1 MLQLN
6 SVASRSLFVGVVVFI
21 ALFLLFP
28 IYWMIVTALKPEPE
42 IFVRMPT
49 LLPLMPTLENFTRV
63 LTRTNLSVFLKNSFV
78 TAGGSALVTTL
89 LSALAAYGFAKF
101 TFALRRPLML
111 LMISAQMFPFAVL
124 LISLYPML
132 KSAELLDTRFGLILS
147 YIVFALPTG
156 IYMLYTFF
164 ARIPSDLIEAA
175 RIDGASEIAILRR
188 IVLPLSLPGLI
199 AVAVYAFMWAWNDL
213 FYALTIMTSNEL
225 RTVGPGLL
233 LEFFGEMQQDWG
245 GAMAASLLASM
256 PVVLIFAFLQRF
268 FVEGLT
274 AGAVKA

>member
-1 MLQLN
+1 MLQLH
-6 SVASRSLFVGVVVFI
+6 SVAGRSIFAGLIVFFV
-21 ALFLLFP
+21 LFLLFP
-28 IYWMIVTALKPEPE
+28 IYWMIVTSLKPEPE
-42 IFVRMPT
+42 IFVRQPT
-49 LLPLMPTLENFTRV
+49 LWPLVPTLGNFARV
-63 LTRTNLSVFLKNSFV
+63 LTGTNLPLFLKNSLI
-78 TAGGSALVTTL
+78 TAGGSAVLTTL
-89 LSALAAYGFAKF
+89 LATLAAYGFAKF
-101 TFALRRPLML
+101 SFALRRPLML

-132 KSAELLDTRFGLILS
+132 KSAGMLDSRFGLVVS

-156 IYMLYTFF
+156 VYMLYTFF

-175 RIDGASEIAILRR
+175 RIDGAGEVAILLR
-188 IVLPLSLPGLI
+188 IVLPLSLPGLV

-213 FYALTIMTSNEL
+213 FYALTIVTSNEL

-245 GAMAASLLASM
+245 GAMAASLLASL
-256 PVVLIFAFLQRF
+256 PVVLAFAFLQRF

>member
-6 SVASRSLFVGVVVFI
+6 SVASRSLFAGVVVFI

-132 KSAELLDTRFGLILS
+132 KSAELLDTRLGLILS

-175 RIDGASEIAILRR
+175 RIDGASELAILRR

-245 GAMAASLLASM
+245 GAMAASLLASL

>member
-1 MLQLN
+1 MLQLG
-6 SVASRSLFVGVVVFI
+6 SVASRSVFAGLVVAFVV
-21 ALFLLFP
+21 FLLFP
-28 IYWMIVTALKPEPE
+28 ILWMIVTALKPEAE
-42 IFVRMPT
+42 IFVRQPT
-49 LLPLMPTLENFTRV
+49 LLPIAPTLENLQRV
-63 LTRTNLSVFLKNSFV
+63 LTRTHLPIFLKNSLI
-78 TAGGSALVTTL
+78 TAGGSAALTTVL
-89 LSALAAYGFAKF
+89 AALAAYGFAKF
-101 TFALRRPLML
+101 SFALRRPLML

-132 KSAELLDTRFGLILS
+132 KSAELLDTRFGLVLS

-156 IYMLYTFF
+156 VYMLYTFF

-175 RIDGASEIAILRR
+175 RIDGASELTILTR
-188 IVLPLSLPGLI
+188 VVAPLSLPGLI

-213 FYALTIMTSNEL
+213 FYALTIVTSNEL

-245 GAMAASLLASM
+245 GAMAASLLASL
-256 PVVLIFAFLQRF
+256 PVVLAFALMQRW

-274 AGAVKA
+274 AGAIKA

>member
-6 SVASRSLFVGVVVFI
+6 SVTERSVFAGVIVFFV
-21 ALFLLFP
+21 LFLLFP
-28 IYWMIVTALKPEPE
+28 IYWMAITSLKPEPE
-42 IFVRMPT
+42 IFVRRPT
-49 LLPLMPTLENFTRV
+49 LWPLVPTIDNFVRV
-63 LTRTNLSVFLKNSFV
+63 LTKTHLTVFLKNSLI
-78 TAGGSALVTTL
+78 TAGGSAALTTL
-89 LSALAAYGFAKF
+89 LAALAAYGFAKF
-101 TFALRRPLML
+101 SFVLRRPLML

-132 KSAELLDTRFGLILS
+132 KSADLLDSRLGLIVS

-156 IYMLYTFF
+156 VYMLYTYF
-164 ARIPSDLIEAA
+164 ARIPTDLIEAA
-175 RIDGASEIAILRR
+175 RIDGASELAILGR

-256 PVVLIFAFLQRF
+256 PVVLAFALLQRY

-274 AGAVKA
+274 AGALKA

>member
-1 MLQLN
+1 
-6 SVASRSLFVGVVVFI
+6 
-21 ALFLLFP
+21 
-28 IYWMIVTALKPEPE
+28 
-42 IFVRMPT
+42 
-49 LLPLMPTLENFTRV
+49 
-63 LTRTNLSVFLKNSFV
+63 
-78 TAGGSALVTTL
+78 
-89 LSALAAYGFAKF
+89 
-101 TFALRRPLML
+101 
-111 LMISAQMFPFAVL
+111 
-124 LISLYPML
+124 
-132 KSAELLDTRFGLILS
+132 
-147 YIVFALPTG
+147 
-156 IYMLYTFF
+156 MLYTFF

-175 RIDGASEIAILRR
+175 RIDGASEIEILRR

-256 PVVLIFAFLQRF
+256 PVVLVFALLQRF

>member
-1 MLQLN
+1 MLQLH
-6 SVASRSLFVGVVVFI
+6 SVAGRSIFAGLIVFFV
-21 ALFLLFP
+21 LFLLFP
-28 IYWMIVTALKPEPE
+28 IYWMIVTSLKPEPE
-42 IFVRMPT
+42 IFVRQPT
-49 LLPLMPTLENFTRV
+49 LWPLVPTLGNFARV
-63 LTRTNLSVFLKNSFV
+63 LTGTNLPLFLKNSLI
-78 TAGGSALVTTL
+78 TAGGSAVLTTL
-89 LSALAAYGFAKF
+89 LATLAAYGFAKF
-101 TFALRRPLML
+101 SFALRRPLML

-132 KSAELLDTRFGLILS
+132 KSAGMLDSRFGLVVS

-156 IYMLYTFF
+156 VYMLYTFF

-175 RIDGASEIAILRR
+175 RIDGAGEVAILLR
-188 IVLPLSLPGLI
+188 IVLPLSLPGLV

-245 GAMAASLLASM
+245 GAMAASLLASL
-256 PVVLIFAFLQRF
+256 PVVLAFAFLQRF

>member
-1 MLQLN
+1 MLQIH
-6 SVASRSLFVGVVVFI
+6 SPAARALFAALVVFFV
-21 ALFLLFP
+21 LFLLFP
-28 IYWMIVTALKPEPE
+28 IYWMIVTALKPEGE
-42 IFVRMPT
+42 IFVRQPALWPAVPT
-49 LLPLMPTLENFTRV
+49 LANFERV
-63 LTRTNLSVFLKNSFV
+63 LTRTNLVRFLKNSVV
-78 TAGGSALVTTL
+78 TAGGSAILTTL
-89 LSALAAYGFAKF
+89 LAALAAYGFAKF

-132 KSAELLDTRFGLILS
+132 KEAGLLNTRLGLVIS

-156 IYMLYTFF
+156 VYMLYTFF

-175 RIDGASEIAILRR
+175 RIDGASEIEILRR

-256 PVVLIFAFLQRF
+256 PVVLVFALLQRF

>member
-1 MLQLN
+1 MLQLH
-6 SVASRSLFVGVVVFI
+6 SVAGRSIFAGVVVFFV
-21 ALFLLFP
+21 LFLLFP
-28 IYWMIVTALKPEPE
+28 IYWMIVTSLKPEPE
-42 IFVRMPT
+42 IFVRQPT
-49 LLPLMPTLENFTRV
+49 LWPLVPTLENFARV
-63 LTRTNLSVFLKNSFV
+63 LTGTNLPLFLKNSLI
-78 TAGGSALVTTL
+78 TAGGSAVLTTL
-89 LSALAAYGFAKF
+89 LATLAAYGFAKF
-101 TFALRRPLML
+101 SFVLRRPLML

-132 KSAELLDTRFGLILS
+132 KSAGLLDNRFGLVVS

-156 IYMLYTFF
+156 VYMLYTFF

-175 RIDGASEIAILRR
+175 RIDGAGELVILLR
-188 IVLPLSLPGLI
+188 IVLPLSLPGLV

-245 GAMAASLLASM
+245 GAMAASLLASL
-256 PVVLIFAFLQRF
+256 PVVLAFAFLQRF

>member
-1 MLQLN
+1 
-6 SVASRSLFVGVVVFI
+6 
-21 ALFLLFP
+21 
-28 IYWMIVTALKPEPE
+28 
-42 IFVRMPT
+42 
-49 LLPLMPTLENFTRV
+49 
-63 LTRTNLSVFLKNSFV
+63 LKNSFV
-78 TAGGSALVTTL
+78 TAGGSAVVTTL

-175 RIDGASEIAILRR
+175 RIDGASELAILRR

-245 GAMAASLLASM
+245 GAMAASLLASL

>member
-1 MLQLN
+1 MLQLG
-6 SVASRSLFVGVVVFI
+6 SVASRSVFAGLVVAFVV
-21 ALFLLFP
+21 FLLFP
-28 IYWMIVTALKPEPE
+28 ILWMIVTALKPEAE
-42 IFVRMPT
+42 IFVRQPT
-49 LLPLMPTLENFTRV
+49 LLPIAPTLENLQRV
-63 LTRTNLSVFLKNSFV
+63 LTRTHLPIFLKNSLI
-78 TAGGSALVTTL
+78 TAGGSAALTTL
-89 LSALAAYGFAKF
+89 LAALAAYGFAKF
-101 TFALRRPLML
+101 SFALRRPLML

-132 KSAELLDTRFGLILS
+132 KSAGLLDTRLGLVVS

-156 IYMLYTFF
+156 VYMLYTFF

-175 RIDGASEIAILRR
+175 RIDGASELTILTR
-188 IVLPLSLPGLI
+188 VVAPLSLPGLI

-213 FYALTIMTSNEL
+213 FYALTIVTTNEL

-245 GAMAASLLASM
+245 GAMAASLLASL
-256 PVVLIFAFLQRF
+256 PVVLAFALMQRY

-274 AGAVKA
+274 AGAIKA

>member
-1 MLQLN
+1 MLQLH
-6 SVASRSLFVGVVVFI
+6 SVAGRSIFAGVVVFFV
-21 ALFLLFP
+21 LFLLFP
-28 IYWMIVTALKPEPE
+28 IYWMIVTSLKPEPE
-42 IFVRMPT
+42 IFVRQPT
-49 LLPLMPTLENFTRV
+49 LWPLVPTLGNFARV
-63 LTRTNLSVFLKNSFV
+63 LTGTNLPLFLKNSLI
-78 TAGGSALVTTL
+78 TAGGSAVLTTL
-89 LSALAAYGFAKF
+89 LATLAAYGFAKF
-101 TFALRRPLML
+101 SFALRRPLML

-132 KSAELLDTRFGLILS
+132 KSAGMLDTRFGLVVS

-156 IYMLYTFF
+156 VYILYTFF

-175 RIDGASEIAILRR
+175 RIDGAGELAILLR
-188 IVLPLSLPGLI
+188 IVLPLSLPGLV

-245 GAMAASLLASM
+245 GAMAASLLASL
-256 PVVLIFAFLQRF
+256 PVVLAFAFLQRF

>member
-1 MLQLN
+1 MLQLG
-6 SVASRSLFVGVVVFI
+6 SVASRSVFAGLVVAFVV
-21 ALFLLFP
+21 FLLFP
-28 IYWMIVTALKPEPE
+28 ILWMIVTALKPEAE
-42 IFVRMPT
+42 IFVRQPT
-49 LLPLMPTLENFTRV
+49 LLPIAPTLENLQRV
-63 LTRTNLSVFLKNSFV
+63 LTRTHLPIFLKNSLI
-78 TAGGSALVTTL
+78 TAGGSAALTTL
-89 LSALAAYGFAKF
+89 LAALAAYGFAKF
-101 TFALRRPLML
+101 SFALRRPLML

-132 KSAELLDTRFGLILS
+132 KSAGLLDTRLGLVVS

-156 IYMLYTFF
+156 VYMLYTFF

-175 RIDGASEIAILRR
+175 RIDGASELTILTR
-188 IVLPLSLPGLI
+188 VVAPLSLPGLI

-213 FYALTIMTSNEL
+213 FYALTIVTTNEL

-245 GAMAASLLASM
+245 GAMAASLLASL
-256 PVVLIFAFLQRF
+256 PVVLAFALMQRY